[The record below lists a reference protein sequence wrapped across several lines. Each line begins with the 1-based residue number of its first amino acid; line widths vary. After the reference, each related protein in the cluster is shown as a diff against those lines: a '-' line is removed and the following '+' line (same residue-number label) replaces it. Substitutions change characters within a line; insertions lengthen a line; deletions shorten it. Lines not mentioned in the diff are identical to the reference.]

1 MLYALDE
8 HSHDVSIVFGGV
20 AIAGTRARKQRTMSF
35 NAFISVNYPPIAYI
49 RNDRIVRNGLHGT
62 HQGETRCVSTTASTR
77 ACLSLSSRPA

>member
-1 MLYALDE
+1 M
-8 HSHDVSIVFGGV
+8 FGGV

-62 HQGETRCVSTTASTR
+62 HQGENPVCVKSIIFNK
-77 ACLSLSSRPA
+77 LRPFNVIALPP